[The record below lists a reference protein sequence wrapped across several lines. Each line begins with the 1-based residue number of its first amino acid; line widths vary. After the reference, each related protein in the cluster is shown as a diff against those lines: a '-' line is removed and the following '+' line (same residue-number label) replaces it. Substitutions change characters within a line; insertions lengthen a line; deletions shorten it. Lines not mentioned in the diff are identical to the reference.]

1 MTLRHVHVPLREL
14 HMTPLL
20 VVRTRRHPDAVRR
33 VARRGGGPALVVFDG
48 VVAQKRGGGG
58 VHRARVLRG

>member
-1 MTLRHVHVPLREL
+1 
-14 HMTPLL
+14 MTPLL